1 MEKLYTVIETAKH
14 LKISRA
20 KLYQLIEKGVLTP
33 IKLDKR
39 TLFPEGEITAFI
51 ETLKK
56 KKPQ

>member
-1 MEKLYTVIETAKH
+1 METAKH